1 MKDRRNSMYK
11 YAISLYKKDGMFNY
25 AQYRNNLYDILR
37 IYMHE
42 IHTTC
47 NPRPTLWIYDGKQ
60 YVRIHDFMF
69 KELTPETYELYLEER
84 ILESDKLLE
93 GVDEC
98 IN

>member
-1 MKDRRNSMYK
+1 MYK

-47 NPRPTLWIYDGKQ
+47 NPRPILWIYDGKQ

>member
-1 MKDRRNSMYK
+1 MYK
-11 YAISLYKKDGMFNY
+11 YAVVMYKKDGMFNY
-25 AQYRNNLYDILR
+25 SEYGNNLYEI
-37 IYMHE
+37 IEKYMHE
-42 IHTTC
+42 VVTTE

>member
-1 MKDRRNSMYK
+1 MYK
-11 YAISLYKKDGMFNY
+11 YAVVMYKKDGMFNY
-25 AQYRNNLYDILR
+25 SEYGNNLYEI
-37 IYMHE
+37 IEKYMHE
-42 IHTTC
+42 VVTTE
-47 NPRPTLWIYDGKQ
+47 NPRPTLWIYDGDK